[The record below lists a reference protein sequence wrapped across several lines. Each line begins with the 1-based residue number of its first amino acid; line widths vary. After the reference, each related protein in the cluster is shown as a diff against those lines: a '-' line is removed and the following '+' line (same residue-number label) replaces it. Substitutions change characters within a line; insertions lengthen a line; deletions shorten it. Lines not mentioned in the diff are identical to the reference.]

1 MRFYNSTDT
10 CILTSLQGTL
20 SGVTEN
26 KFDTEKIPY
35 AQLTMLK

>member
-1 MRFYNSTDT
+1 MYSDK
-10 CILTSLQGTL
+10 LTGNAFRRKY
-20 SGVTEN
+20 GMTEN